1 MKRLLTLILI
11 LSLFGMPV
19 FSQVFEN
26 YRVVVRNSQGQL
38 LTDKA
43 VTLKLEVLEN
53 SAYGSILYA
62 EVFRVSTNSNG
73 EAVLD
78 IGAGKGLHG
87 SFQDVQN
94 NESQLFIKTFI
105 DLNNGI
111 SFMEMEP
118 DIKTSIP
125 YALYAGCFALGNLSE
140 EATTAV
146 SISGMIIDFD
156 GNTYPTVTI
165 GEQTWLAANLK
176 SEHYADGRKINHVYD
191 YQNNASVSSEYGK
204 LYSWDAA
211 MDGKPSSVL
220 VPSRVQGVCPDGFHV
235 PSAGE
240 WEILK
245 RTINEQY
252 NVAGAQIGLKLKE
265 NGSEHWNN
273 QNGIEGNNDTGF
285 TALGAGCVNHPGST
299 FLELKEGTSFWSASE
314 YPRNKN
320 QAYRLKLYDSGVATT
335 SGAVNKTTG
344 FSVRCVMD

>member
-105 DLNNGI
+105 SADSKIYRNKS
-111 SFMEMEP
+111 SF
-118 DIKTSIP
+118 
-125 YALYAGCFALGNLSE
+125 
-140 EATTAV
+140 
-146 SISGMIIDFD
+146 
-156 GNTYPTVTI
+156 
-165 GEQTWLAANLK
+165 
-176 SEHYADGRKINHVYD
+176 HY
-191 YQNNASVSSEYGK
+191 
-204 LYSWDAA
+204 
-211 MDGKPSSVL
+211 
-220 VPSRVQGVCPDGFHV
+220 
-235 PSAGE
+235 
-240 WEILK
+240 
-245 RTINEQY
+245 
-252 NVAGAQIGLKLKE
+252 
-265 NGSEHWNN
+265 
-273 QNGIEGNNDTGF
+273 
-285 TALGAGCVNHPGST
+285 
-299 FLELKEGTSFWSASE
+299 SASFI
-314 YPRNKN
+314 NSDN
-320 QAYRLKLYDSGVATT
+320 
-335 SGAVNKTTG
+335 
-344 FSVRCVMD
+344 